1 MKAVVETSSSLV
13 VFLLPEDAAVRLTD
27 RGLVGSVNAPDF
39 KPETHQ
45 IVTGVPE
52 KPDYVPGYWLYDAEG
67 GWRVADAERWSA
79 HQADV
84 AASAAADE
92 ATALE
97 SLRASKN
104 AEINAA
110 RLAANFG
117 TFTYSGKLFA
127 CDQLS
132 RSDIDGTNGYVALNN
147 ELPAGWPG
155 GWKAV
160 DNTYIAITSVDE
172 WKAFYGAMFAAGNA
186 NFAHAQAL
194 KAQLASATTR
204 EQIEAVKW

>member
-1 MKAVVETSSSLV
+1 MQAITSNGGLV
-13 VFLLPEDAAVRLTD
+13 VFLLPDDAAVRLTD
-27 RGLVGSVNAPDF
+27 AGLIGSVRAPDI
-39 KPETHQ
+39 KPETYT
-45 IVTGVPE
+45 VVKGVPTN
-52 KPDYVPGYWLYDAEG
+52 PDYVPGYWLYDAEG
-67 GWRVADAERWSA
+67 GWRVADAERWAA

-92 ATALE
+92 AAALE
-97 SLRASKN
+97 SLRVTKN

-186 NFAHAQAL
+186 NFAHSQTL

-204 EQIEAVKW
+204 QQIEAVKW